1 MYINIFF
8 YTEIASTPHQE
19 ALLFVF
25 YFLNCVEIKV
35 LLLKYPNTQNELHLK
50 KQICNASIM
59 SYQK

>member
-50 KQICNASIM
+50 KH
-59 SYQK
+59 K

>member
-8 YTEIASTPHQE
+8 YTEIASTPYQE

-25 YFLNCVEIKV
+25 YFLNCVKIKV

-50 KQICNASIM
+50 KHKYVM
-59 SYQK
+59 LP

>member
-8 YTEIASTPHQE
+8 YTEILTRTHQE
-19 ALLFVF
+19 ALLIVF

-50 KQICNASIM
+50 NTNM
-59 SYQK
+59 